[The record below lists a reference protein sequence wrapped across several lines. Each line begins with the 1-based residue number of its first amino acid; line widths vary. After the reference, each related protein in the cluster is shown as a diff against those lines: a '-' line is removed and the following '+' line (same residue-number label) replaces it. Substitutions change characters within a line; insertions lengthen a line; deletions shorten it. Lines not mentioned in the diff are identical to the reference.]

1 MFSPETYALLN
12 GKLAGNTAEIE
23 TLKTAVDAKWAK
35 RSITLQAGPQED
47 MEASFTAAS
56 NLSVFSGTSS
66 KNNGMAWY
74 GYKVTA
80 SVVAK
85 SLIFRATSGGV
96 EYVGIAT
103 RSADGAWTA
112 EAFY

>member
-12 GKLAGNTAEIE
+12 GKLNANTTDIDA
-23 TLKTAVDAKWAK
+23 LKTSVEGKWTK
-35 RSITLQAGPQED
+35 RTITLQSGPQED

-74 GYKVTA
+74 GYKITS
-80 SVVAK
+80 SVIAK
-85 SLIFRATSGGV
+85 ALIFRATANGV

-112 EAFY
+112 EAFS